1 VVLQAVQSV
10 KKAVEISNS
19 KQAIKKPA
27 LVEDSLDNLEY
38 FNVTNLGRLQQ
49 DS

>member
-1 VVLQAVQSV
+1 M
-10 KKAVEISNS
+10 
-19 KQAIKKPA
+19 KKPP
-27 LVEDSLDNLEY
+27 LFEESLDNLEY